1 MAPLSKSL
9 NMSQQKV
16 SFRHYLEYGLFASL
30 ISISKY
36 SPAWIVPAETKILI
50 FFLKRGSRKHS
61 RLVAHNLANSFPTAA
76 PASLAE
82 LINSIYNHFG
92 NVFMEIS
99 RIFSRQNPRVVLDR
113 THILHPE
120 LLQQAMQKK
129 RGLIIFSAHFGNWEW
144 IPLIMQNHLN
154 KDIYSIARPINN
166 VLIEER
172 VREYRDAMG
181 AQIIY
186 KQGSLRTILSRLK
199 SNGIIYMLIDQN
211 AVTREGIFVDFF
223 GQKACTITTVA
234 QLYLKKNIPVLPV
247 FLHYEGQEI
256 FLEILPEIN
265 YAKTGNENDD
275 LLALTQQMT
284 SLIEAQIR
292 KFPEQWSWFHDR
304 WKTKQQGA
312 THESQ

>member
-1 MAPLSKSL
+1 MP
-9 NMSQQKV
+9 QQKV
-16 SFRHYLEYGLFASL
+16 SFKHYLEYGLFASL

-61 RLVAHNLANSFPTAA
+61 RLIAHNLANAFPTAA
-76 PASLAE
+76 PGFLEE
-82 LINSIYNHFG
+82 LKNSIYNHFG
-92 NVFMEIS
+92 NIFMEIS
-99 RIFSRQNPRVVLDR
+99 RIFSRRNPQVVMAR
-113 THILHPE
+113 TRILHPE
-120 LLQQAMQKK
+120 LLQQALQKK

-166 VLIEER
+166 VLIEKR

-186 KQGSLRTILSRLK
+186 KQGSLRTILDRLK
-199 SNGIIYMLIDQN
+199 SNDIIYMLIDQN
-211 AVTREGIFVDFF
+211 TVLREGVFVDFF
-223 GQKACTITTVA
+223 GQKTCTITTVA
-234 QLYLKKNIPVLPV
+234 QLHLKKNIPVIPV

-256 FLEILPEIN
+256 ILEILPEIN
-265 YAKTGNENDD
+265 YAKTDNGNDD

-284 SLIEAQIR
+284 GLIETQIR

-304 WKTKQQGA
+304 WKTKPQGVP
-312 THESQ
+312 HESQ